1 LNREHNA
8 SGKNERSTPPRNI
21 MKLIHVLA
29 AVGGLSLAC
38 SVGAADSKANW
49 EEHCAKCH
57 GADGKG
63 QTKMGK
69 KLGIRDYT
77 DAKAQG
83 EFTDDQALQAL
94 KAGVKGKDGKLRM
107 QPAEE
112 LSEDDMKALV
122 QFIRSLKV

>member
-1 LNREHNA
+1 
-8 SGKNERSTPPRNI
+8 
-21 MKLIHVLA
+21 MKMLQILA
-29 AVGGLSLAC
+29 ALGGLSLAC
-38 SVGAADSKANW
+38 TVGAADSRANW

-77 DAKAQG
+77 DAKAQA
-83 EFTDDQALQAL
+83 EFTDEQAL
-94 KAGVKGKDGKLRM
+94 KALKEGVKGKDGKVRM

-112 LSEDDMKALV
+112 LSEEDMKALV
-122 QFIRSLKV
+122 QFVRAFKA